1 MTELNRRISQV
12 LSLGLLA
19 AVVLLLAGAVLT
31 VARPELDAV
40 HQTSLGDMFG
50 AIAALEPGGFFDLG
64 LVVLVAN
71 PAARVI
77 ALTIGF
83 AQRRMW
89 LFSLL
94 SLVVLVVLGLS
105 VYIGMMA

>member
-1 MTELNRRISQV
+1 MTELNKRISQV
-12 LSLGLLA
+12 LSIGLLLS
-19 AVVLLLAGAVLT
+19 VVFLLIGAVLA
-31 VARPELDAV
+31 VARPELEAV
-40 HQTSLGDMFG
+40 HETSLGDMFG

-83 AQRRMW
+83 ARRRLW
-89 LFSLL
+89 LFSLA
-94 SLVVLVVLGLS
+94 SFVVLVVLGLGA
-105 VYIGMMA
+105 YIGLIA